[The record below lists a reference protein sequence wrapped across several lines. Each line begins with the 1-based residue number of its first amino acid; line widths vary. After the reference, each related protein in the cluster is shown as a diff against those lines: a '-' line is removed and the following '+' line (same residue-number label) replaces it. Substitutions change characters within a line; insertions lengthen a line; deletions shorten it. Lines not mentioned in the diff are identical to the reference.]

1 MILLS
6 LAHLRQ
12 ADFQGC
18 TWKDNDFSGAD
29 MRNAVFMEQELPFL
43 HLDPEQLQVI
53 LVDRRHGE

>member
-1 MILLS
+1 
-6 LAHLRQ
+6 
-12 ADFQGC
+12 
-18 TWKDNDFSGAD
+18 